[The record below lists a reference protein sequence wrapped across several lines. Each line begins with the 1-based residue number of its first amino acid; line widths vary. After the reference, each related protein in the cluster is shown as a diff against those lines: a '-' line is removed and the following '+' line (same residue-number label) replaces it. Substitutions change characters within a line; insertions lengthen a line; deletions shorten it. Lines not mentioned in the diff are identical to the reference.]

1 MDSGWYWGTIFW
13 TITIT
18 SKCLHR
24 LQFPPVISKI
34 PFSSFLLFTRLHAC
48 FTVPWTWFRQSKFE
62 RSERY
67 HDIMP
72 YHWDWFLGCMC
83 PGFWSCQGW
92 AMRHLR
98 GMYSQGLRLVAT
110 RGVAKLLGRSSYGN
124 LSHWCVHIQPYT
136 GIMQDSKSLRLQ
148 DLWSAMKVQLI

>member
-1 MDSGWYWGTIFW
+1 
-13 TITIT
+13 
-18 SKCLHR
+18 
-24 LQFPPVISKI
+24 
-34 PFSSFLLFTRLHAC
+34 
-48 FTVPWTWFRQSKFE
+48 
-62 RSERY
+62 
-67 HDIMP
+67 
-72 YHWDWFLGCMC
+72 
-83 PGFWSCQGW
+83 
-92 AMRHLR
+92 MRHLR